1 MHSPSASKSSASSSS
16 TYLRRS
22 ADWTT
27 LLKARLLSFEENS
40 AGKLAAPEST
50 SSTLTSRWSA
60 SVTSPR
66 LHARVLLLACLLIRA
81 LPSPRMSIRRS
92 LLASF
97 ASPLA
102 AASAPRLAATPHL
115 PAARLFHASIA
126 RSEKEAG
133 PVKTVYD
140 LLLGPHASAQPP
152 PTSPSASSN
161 APAGL
166 RGLPSP
172 PNRPQTYQRK
182 SLFQAFLGKGD
193 GRDGRARQQG
203 SVDREAE
210 RQSRERNLET
220 AKALERTLRSSRG
233 TAMSGGA
240 AGAGMDVRCTTLDA
254 KGVVSS
260 MVAHVPKDELCRR
273 FAIQPRDLR
282 KLDSGVPTSV
292 PTILSRRECI
302 IFTVL
307 HLRVVITAN
316 EVTIFDSIGAEDRYE
331 VLRFIAEILVLTRH
345 LSQLPPRDL
354 RLVPRTCAQN
364 DEQDRSWLAVRVSS
378 ARSLPHQRGNGARDG
393 LGERAKPCRRV
404 ARPHGGAH
412 RCVTVLLHVV
422 QASYSSIRPSIDR
435 DNLRLLLHYSRKLS
449 VFQKRATLV
458 QECLDELLANDDD
471 LAGMYLTAR
480 MHGTPHAA
488 NDHEAIE
495 LLLESFSKQCEE
507 IVSEVE
513 TLEVRRHH
521 LTFAKAVLTRR
532 LRRRTSSTPRT
543 CGCSFTVLSA
553 AMTDCFHSFTASN
566 SSSTRTGTRCSASI
580 CASLSPRSA

>member
-1 MHSPSASKSSASSSS
+1 
-16 TYLRRS
+16 
-22 ADWTT
+22 
-27 LLKARLLSFEENS
+27 
-40 AGKLAAPEST
+40 
-50 SSTLTSRWSA
+50 
-60 SVTSPR
+60 
-66 LHARVLLLACLLIRA
+66 
-81 LPSPRMSIRRS
+81 MSIRRS

-102 AASAPRLAATPHL
+102 LGSAPRFTATPHL
-115 PAARLFHASIA
+115 PAARLIHASIA

-140 LLLGPHASAQPP
+140 LLLGPHASAQSP
-152 PTSPSASSN
+152 PTSSSASSN
-161 APAGL
+161 APAAL

-193 GRDGRARQQG
+193 GRDGRGRHQG
-203 SVDREAE
+203 SVDLEAE

-316 EVTIFDSIGAEDRYE
+316 EVTIFDSIGAEDSYLRGIFVWSLEHALKTTSKTAHGLPYE
-331 VLRFIAEILVLTRH
+331 FRALEACLINVITALEM
-345 LSQLPPRDL
+345 DL
-354 RLVPRTCAQN
+354 ANV
-364 DEQDRSWLAVRVSS
+364 RS
-378 ARSLPHQRGNGARDG
+378 
-393 LGERAKPCRRV
+393 
-404 ARPHGGAH
+404 
-412 RCVTVLLHVV
+412 HVV
-422 QASYSSIRPSIDR
+422 ELLGHMEEHIDR

-513 TLEVRRHH
+513 TLEANVKHTEDIIELILDSNRNSLLGLDLRVSIATLGLTAGAMIAALFGMNLTSYLETHPFAFPAVSLFAFASAAFVTAIGLRR
-521 LTFAKAVLTRR
+521 LAR
-532 LRRRTSSTPRT
+532 LRRVNLGWREELRQ
-543 CGCSFTVLSA
+543 VA
-553 AMTDCFHSFTASN
+553 ADKWERRRRGS
-566 SSSTRTGTRCSASI
+566 RR
-580 CASLSPRSA
+580 RD